1 VLHVFLNDFDS
12 GTFSNRENKRQ
23 LFVFRFGSVP
33 GVLVVRSVGFHSKRN
48 GTLKGSSFRNA
59 CGCGGGGIRITARRK
74 LVKEDT
80 LVVIFQSI
88 GTIVGKGLTT
98 DVLADFCVLR
108 NDFLLI
114 RIIDFEC

>member
-1 VLHVFLNDFDS
+1 MLRVFLNDFGS
-12 GTFSNRENKRQ
+12 GTFSNRGNKRQ
-23 LFVFRFGSVP
+23 WFVSHFGSVP
-33 GVLVVRSVGFHSKRN
+33 GVLVVRSVDFRSKRD
-48 GTLKGSSFRNA
+48 GTLKGSSFRTA
-59 CGCGGGGIRITARRK
+59 CGCGGGGSQIVAKHK

-114 RIIDFEC
+114 RIIDLEC